1 MLDSQVLV
9 HMHKGRRGSESGFTI
24 ASVSA
29 QEFLLSY
36 GLDPKHPSYYL
47 PLRMGPYHAYPIYRD
62 RSAAQK
68 LASMRRRTDKLII
81 DFNGQYPAIVEYGSL
96 AFASAIN
103 LGNAKVFYET
113 IEILPKV
120 DQRSL
125 KDRFDFLVES
135 GVRCQALEQQT
146 IEIGLDLLAEL
157 IGESAPK
164 ANFRNTVCDMMILA
178 TAIKCELITED
189 KLLSRTTA
197 KRYRAPVKEIGGLI
211 EIDFSESGD
220 DHKLGVASF
229 VIGLTPIAAVDD
241 DLED

>member
-62 RSAAQK
+62 RSASQK

-81 DFNGQYPAIVEYGSL
+81 DFNGQYPAIVEYGSR

-103 LGNAKVFYET
+103 LGNAKVFYEAM
-113 IEILPKV
+113 EILPKV

-157 IGESAPK
+157 IFIGESAPK
-164 ANFRNTVCDMMILA
+164 ANFRNTVCDLMILA
-178 TAIKCELITED
+178 TAIKHKCELITED
-189 KLLSRTTA
+189 KLLSRTAA
-197 KRYRAPVKEIGGLI
+197 KRYRAPARWRRNEC
-211 EIDFSESGD
+211 
-220 DHKLGVASF
+220 
-229 VIGLTPIAAVDD
+229 
-241 DLED
+241 